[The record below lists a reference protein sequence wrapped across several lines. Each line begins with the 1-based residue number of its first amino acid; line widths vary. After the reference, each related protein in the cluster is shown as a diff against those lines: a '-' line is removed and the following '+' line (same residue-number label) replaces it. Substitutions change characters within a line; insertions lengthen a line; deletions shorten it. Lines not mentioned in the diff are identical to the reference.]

1 MRLMTAPSEETIR
14 AALEMAREAPL
25 MNGALPWI
33 WWMKGASL
41 HIRIEDAP
49 TSEIIDPASHRASM
63 LGHGAALHHLRTGL
77 TAFGW
82 SSAAVRMPDPLDA
95 NYLAILH
102 LAPATANRDQITLAG
117 AIFQQQFQHSRFRP
131 WAMPPNL
138 IRSIS
143 GSTAGTRAAAR
154 HVPDGLRRNLST
166 VYRAAADRN
175 TEYGDFLTGVAGRID
190 QRDLAAKPERQTWA
204 SARPL
209 LAPVPDSDD
218 PFNDRAPD
226 SAELLILCTPS
237 DDAISHLNAGEAASS
252 ILLTAARN
260 GLASSLLS
268 QTMKVPEVRSGLRDT
283 LLHECA
289 YPHALIR
296 LGRPDQTDAGGRY
309 VQALPGMKSVA

>member
-1 MRLMTAPSEETIR
+1 MTAPSEETIR

-25 MNGALPWI
+25 MNGGQPWM
-33 WWMKGASL
+33 WWMNGASM
-41 HIRIEDAP
+41 HIRIVDAP
-49 TSEIIDPASHRASM
+49 ISGIVDPAAHRARM
-63 LGHGAALHHLRTGL
+63 LGHGAALHHLRTAL

-82 SSAAVRMPDPLDA
+82 SSAAVRLPDPLDT

-102 LAPATANRDQITLAG
+102 LAPATADRDQITLAG
-117 AIFQQQFQHSRFRP
+117 AIFQRQFQHNRFRP

-143 GSTAGTRAAAR
+143 GSAAGTRAAAR
-154 HVPDGLRRNLST
+154 HVPDGLRRHLSS
-166 VYRAAADRN
+166 VYRTAADRN
-175 TEYGDFLTGVAGRID
+175 TDYGDFLTGVAARID
-190 QRDLAAKPERQTWA
+190 QRDLTARPEIHTWA
-204 SARPL
+204 SARPSL
-209 LAPVPDSDD
+209 SSAPNPDD
-218 PFNDRAPD
+218 PFDDRTPD

-296 LGRPDQTDAGGRY
+296 LGRPDQSETGARY